1 MKFKTFTDYAREV
14 SSVVDFTRFKL
25 WYREAYEVELCRL
38 ILGGSSCSESSVSI
52 LNDFNSYH
60 SRIESDGI
68 SPYCRGL
75 NWRMYKG
82 IKQRYPDVSLIEL
95 LEIRLVWLIFYALIA
110 YFLYWCYQ
118 SSMDR
123 REVILIF
130 VAVYPVLMGLNL
142 FVLDIKSPVGFIS
155 VDAFVSRHSPEDF
168 DIKSLDGM
176 PDLERV
182 SALARA
188 EYAYYLQKTP
198 NSVTDMEVS

>member
-1 MKFKTFTDYAREV
+1 MKFKTFTDYASEV

-25 WYREAYEVELCRL
+25 WYHEAYEVELCRL
-38 ILGGSSCSESSVSI
+38 VLGGSSCSESDVSL

-60 SRIESDGI
+60 ARIERDGI
-68 SPYCRGL
+68 SPYGRGL

-82 IKQRYPDVSLIEL
+82 IKQRYSDVSLIEL

-123 REVILIF
+123 RAVILIF
-130 VAVYPVLMGLNL
+130 IAVYPVLMGLNL
-142 FVLDIKSPVGFIS
+142 FVLDLKFPVGFIS
-155 VDAFVSRHSPEDF
+155 VDTFVSKFSPADF
-168 DIKSLDGM
+168 DIRSLEGKS
-176 PDLERV
+176 DLERV
-182 SALARA
+182 TALAEA
-188 EYAYYLQKTP
+188 EYAYYLQKTQ